1 VGIQLR
7 FDQVASDI
15 TALLKLT
22 GGVMNRQIIYGIIT
36 LAGMG
41 LALGSPIA
49 FAEGDLHKVNHIII
63 VMQENHSFDNYFGAL
78 AYDPKSPYH
87 NGNGACAQNDNAC
100 VDGLSCTSAAGGLSC
115 SNSNVEAD
123 GTMVSAFHDPRRC
136 VVPDLDHEWAGA
148 HYEAN
153 FANPNES
160 LQSPLSDG
168 FVLQNDRSSFGQQ
181 DPPETQTPVPDDDTM
196 GFYDQDDIPFYY
208 SLAKRSM
215 IDIFRRHWDRRL
227 PIDSI

>member
-63 VMQENHSFDNYFGAL
+63 VMQENHSFDNYFGAR
-78 AYDPKSPYH
+78 
-87 NGNGACAQNDNAC
+87 
-100 VDGLSCTSAAGGLSC
+100 GLR
-115 SNSNVEAD
+115 
-123 GTMVSAFHDPRRC
+123 PQ
-136 VVPDLDHEWAGA
+136 
-148 HYEAN
+148 
-153 FANPNES
+153 ES
-160 LQSPLSDG
+160 LSQRQWR
-168 FVLQNDRSSFGQQ
+168 VR
-181 DPPETQTPVPDDDTM
+181 T
-196 GFYDQDDIPFYY
+196 
-208 SLAKRSM
+208 KR
-215 IDIFRRHWDRRL
+215 
-227 PIDSI
+227 